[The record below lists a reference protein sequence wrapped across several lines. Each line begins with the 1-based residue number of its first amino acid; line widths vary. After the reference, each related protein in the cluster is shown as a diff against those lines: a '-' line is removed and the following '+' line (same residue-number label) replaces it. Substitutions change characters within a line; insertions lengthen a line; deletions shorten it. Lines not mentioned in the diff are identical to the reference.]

1 MDGGAWQAT
10 VHGVTKS
17 QTRLSVHTHAHM
29 EKKTVG
35 NLQRVLALCQAWNR
49 GLDGKTLTACW
60 LSQVVSNAWDR
71 EKGIEGG
78 QGQLEGEQVRDD
90 SSAEFMAHTVRL
102 QLPRL
107 TAAAAC
113 LVDGLDN
120 ENVLGPTLQPMDRVV
135 VLLDVGHDHPAIG

>member
-1 MDGGAWQAT
+1 M
-10 VHGVTKS
+10 
-17 QTRLSVHTHAHM
+17 
-29 EKKTVG
+29 
-35 NLQRVLALCQAWNR
+35 LALC
-49 GLDGKTLTACW
+49 L

-71 EKGIEGG
+71 EKRNEGG

-90 SSAEFMAHTVRL
+90 SSAEFTARTVRL

-120 ENVLGPTLQPMDRVV
+120 EDVLGAALQPMDRVV
-135 VLLDVGHDHPAIG
+135 VLLDVGHDHPAIGRVAQTCKAKQLW